1 MTTIE
6 YLHQPGMIRQEIARK
21 IVRIENLR
29 RYAARLTAPVRE
41 VEVQSTPDPARMQAF
56 LSEVAD
62 TEKEI
67 DDLRK
72 ILEKTLD
79 EIALYLSFLSDP
91 LMHRVMELRY
101 LNCLDWNQ
109 IAWQVGYYP
118 TSVYR
123 VHRRALKLLPPPPG
137 APDET

>member
-72 ILEKTLD
+72 ILEKALD
-79 EIALYLSFLSDP
+79 EIAVYTSGRLPSLQTLTVYP
-91 LMHRVMELRY
+91 AGA
-101 LNCLDWNQ
+101 DWFGLFRN
-109 IAWQVGYYP
+109 
-118 TSVYR
+118 
-123 VHRRALKLLPPPPG
+123 
-137 APDET
+137 D